1 MEWGI
6 VMSVFTVVGMLM
18 LIFAQPDTK
27 DHQTFGHREL
37 NPPRRPAKAAQV
49 KRDTHTELKKVA

>member
-6 VMSVFTVVGMLM
+6 VMSVFTVAGMLM
-18 LIFAQPDTK
+18 LIFAQPETK

-37 NPPRRPAKAAQV
+37 NPPRRPAKTAQA
-49 KRDTHTELKKVA
+49 KRDTRTGLKQAA